1 MRRVDRHL
9 LAAGILLVLAAPL
22 GAQDAPLGAQ
32 GTLPGAPATPQARP
46 SREPLAPP
54 AAVSIRLVPDPAS
67 PGAPDPTVGD
77 PLWATVRA
85 FGPSG
90 TYLLPASVLDAYAA
104 RPELAVLGS
113 ERRDG
118 QLRLKIAVF
127 RPGDVVLPAV
137 RARVATATGDTLP
150 VPVVSDTFHIASVLA
165 PGDTLLADIKPLW
178 PSPGIP
184 PWVWVALA
192 AAVAAVVAGLWWW
205 WRRRPARP
213 SAELPAAP
221 ADAYEVARRRIVA
234 LAADAPS
241 PAARIAAA
249 AGIGDALRGY
259 LADGWL
265 VPARER
271 TSFEILHALP
281 EPLAGDRPTLGG
293 LLNEV
298 DLAKFARLA
307 PEPGRVPAL
316 AARALGWLDG
326 AEKARTPP
334 ASAPASQ
341 EPREEAAS

>member
-1 MRRVDRHL
+1 MSGRRHL
-9 LAAGILLVLAAPL
+9 LAAGLLLVLAAPL
-22 GAQDAPLGAQ
+22 GAQDTPLGAQ
-32 GTLPGAPATPQARP
+32 DTPLGAPAAPQPPP

-54 AAVSIRLVPDPAS
+54 AAVSLRLVPDPPA
-67 PGAPDPTVGD
+67 PGDPEPTVGD
-77 PLWATVRA
+77 PVWATVRA

-90 TYLLPASVLDAYAA
+90 TYLLPASVLDAYGA

-150 VPVVSDTFHIASVLA
+150 VPVVSDTFRIASVLA

-178 PSPGIP
+178 PGPGIP
-184 PWVWVALA
+184 PWIWIALA
-192 AAVAAVVAGLWWW
+192 AAVAVLVAVLWWW
-205 WRRRPARP
+205 WRQRRARP
-213 SAELPAAP
+213 SAELPTAL
-221 ADAYEVARRRIVA
+221 ADAYEVARRRIEA
-234 LAADAPS
+234 LSAEAPS

-259 LADGWL
+259 LADGWR
-265 VPARER
+265 VPAGER

-281 EPLAGDRPTLGG
+281 EPLARERPSLGG

-316 AARALGWLDG
+316 AARALDWLDG
-326 AEKARTPP
+326 AEEARTPP
-334 ASAPASQ
+334 AAAPP
-341 EPREEAAS
+341 EPREEVAS